1 MSEAKISPFA
11 RTLGAHSDQ
20 WVALNVE
27 GRRIIASGKTL
38 EEVQRKV
45 TEKNEKDY
53 VFHLVPSKPLAMYE
67 I

>member
-1 MSEAKISPFA
+1 MAKAKISPFSW
-11 RTLGAHSDQ
+11 TLAAHSDQ
-20 WVALNVE
+20 WVALNLHE
-27 GRRIIASGKTL
+27 ERIIASGKTL

-53 VFHLVPSKPLAMYE
+53 VFHLVPSKAF

>member
-1 MSEAKISPFA
+1 MTKEKASQFA
-11 RTLGAHSDQ
+11 RTLGKYTNQ
-20 WVALNVE
+20 WVALKVNE
-27 GRRIIASGKTL
+27 ECIIASGKTL

>member
-1 MSEAKISPFA
+1 MTKEKASPFA
-11 RTLGAHSDQ
+11 KTIGKYADQ
-20 WVALNVE
+20 WVALNVHE
-27 GRRIIASGKTL
+27 ERIIASGRTL

-45 TEKNEKDY
+45 TEKQEKDY